1 MSDCNSTSNVVY
13 ITSAGVL
20 IIACSCR
27 RVAFPLWRKE
37 KKPALPF
44 LCFQS
49 FPHLTFRE
57 KPLRLIYH
65 CAYPGHYM
73 DNLEN
78 DKIDR
83 HSDDLEVESEEK
95 QRGKKIEVDEER
107 LPSRAMAI
115 HEHIR
120 QDGEKEME
128 RDAMALLWSAIAAG
142 LSMGAS
148 LLAKGIFHVQ
158 LEGVPGGFLIENL
171 GYTFGFIIVIMARQ
185 QLFTEN
191 TVTAVLPVMQN
202 PTLGNFGLLMR
213 LWSVVLLGNVLGT
226 GIAAWAFEYMP
237 IFDEET
243 RDAFVKIGMEVMKN
257 SPTEMFA
264 NAIISGWLIATMVWM
279 FPAAGAAKIVVIIL
293 MTWLIALGD
302 TTHIVVGSVEILY
315 LVFNGTLHWS
325 DFIWPFALPTLAG
338 NICGGTFIFA
348 LMSHAQIRN
357 DMSNKRKEE
366 ARQRASG
373 QEKQEKQ
380 R

>member
-1 MSDCNSTSNVVY
+1 
-13 ITSAGVL
+13 
-20 IIACSCR
+20 
-27 RVAFPLWRKE
+27 
-37 KKPALPF
+37 
-44 LCFQS
+44 
-49 FPHLTFRE
+49 
-57 KPLRLIYH
+57 
-65 CAYPGHYM
+65 M
-73 DNLEN
+73 D
-78 DKIDR
+78 DIK
-83 HSDDLEVESEEK
+83 VESEEK
-95 QRGKKIEVDEER
+95 LSGQKIEINEDR

-120 QDGEKEME
+120 QEGEKEME

-148 LLAKGIFHVQ
+148 LVAKGIFHVE
-158 LEGVPGGFLIENL
+158 LAGVPGGYLLENL

-202 PTLGNFGLLMR
+202 LTLGNVGLLMR
-213 LWSVVLLGNVLGT
+213 LWGVVLLGNLIGT

-237 IFDEET
+237 IFKEET
-243 RDAFVKIGMEVMKN
+243 RDAFIKIGMDVMKN

-293 MTWLIALGD
+293 MTWLIALSD

-338 NICGGTFIFA
+338 NIFGGTFIFA

-366 ARQRASG
+366 ARLKAE
-373 QEKQEKQ
+373 QEAKKQK
-380 R
+380 RG

>member
-1 MSDCNSTSNVVY
+1 
-13 ITSAGVL
+13 
-20 IIACSCR
+20 
-27 RVAFPLWRKE
+27 
-37 KKPALPF
+37 
-44 LCFQS
+44 
-49 FPHLTFRE
+49 
-57 KPLRLIYH
+57 
-65 CAYPGHYM
+65 M
-73 DNLEN
+73 DNLKD
-78 DKIDR
+78 DKIDA
-83 HSDDLEVESEEK
+83 HSDELEVESEEK
-95 QRGKKIEVDEER
+95 QSGKKIEIDEER

-120 QDGEKEME
+120 QDGEKELE

-158 LEGVPGGFLIENL
+158 LDGVPGGFLLENL

-191 TVTAVLPVMQN
+191 TVTAVLPIMQK
-202 PTLGNFGLLMR
+202 PTAGNFGLLMR
-213 LWSVVLLGNVLGT
+213 LWGIVLFGNVLGT
-226 GIAAWAFEYMP
+226 GVAAWAFEYMP

-243 RDAFVKIGMEVMKN
+243 RDAFVKIGMDVMKN

-315 LVFNGTLHWS
+315 LVFNGTVHWS
-325 DFIWPFALPTLAG
+325 EFFWPFALPTLAG

-366 ARQRASG
+366 
-373 QEKQEKQ
+373 EKQ
-380 R
+380 RGEQEKMSKKQR

>member
-1 MSDCNSTSNVVY
+1 MND
-13 ITSAGVL
+13 IE
-20 IIACSCR
+20 
-27 RVAFPLWRKE
+27 KE
-37 KKPALPF
+37 K
-44 LCFQS
+44 
-49 FPHLTFRE
+49 
-57 KPLRLIYH
+57 
-65 CAYPGHYM
+65 
-73 DNLEN
+73 
-78 DKIDR
+78 IDQ
-83 HSDDLEVESEEK
+83 HSDELEVESEEK
-95 QRGKKIEVDEER
+95 LKGKKIELDEDR

-158 LEGVPGGFLIENL
+158 LEGVPGGFLLENL

-213 LWSVVLLGNVLGT
+213 LWSVVLLGNILGT

-237 IFDEET
+237 IFDETT
-243 RDAFVKIGMEVMKN
+243 RGAFVKIGMDVMKN
-257 SPTEMFA
+257 SPVEMFS

-315 LVFNGTLHWS
+315 LVFNGTLHWG

-357 DMSNKRKEE
+357 DMSNKRREE
-366 ARQRASG
+366 ARLRTEQD
-373 QEKQEKQ
+373 EKKQ
-380 R
+380 KNQKKQS

>member
-1 MSDCNSTSNVVY
+1 MND
-13 ITSAGVL
+13 IE
-20 IIACSCR
+20 
-27 RVAFPLWRKE
+27 KE
-37 KKPALPF
+37 
-44 LCFQS
+44 
-49 FPHLTFRE
+49 
-57 KPLRLIYH
+57 
-65 CAYPGHYM
+65 
-73 DNLEN
+73 
-78 DKIDR
+78 KIDR
-83 HSDDLEVESEEK
+83 HSDELQVESDEK
-95 QRGKKIEVDEER
+95 LEGKKIEVDEDR
-107 LPSRAMAI
+107 LPSRATAI

-158 LEGVPGGFLIENL
+158 LEGVPGGFLLENL

-213 LWSVVLLGNVLGT
+213 LWSVVLLGNIIGT
-226 GIAAWAFEYMP
+226 GVAAWAFEHMP

-243 RDAFVKIGMEVMKN
+243 RDAFVKIGMDVMKN
-257 SPTEMFA
+257 TPMEMFS

-325 DFIWPFALPTLAG
+325 DFLWPFALPTLAG

-366 ARQRASG
+366 ARLQAKRDE
-373 QEKQEKQ
+373 QEQKNPKKQA
-380 R
+380 

>member
-1 MSDCNSTSNVVY
+1 MND
-13 ITSAGVL
+13 I
-20 IIACSCR
+20 
-27 RVAFPLWRKE
+27 
-37 KKPALPF
+37 KK
-44 LCFQS
+44 
-49 FPHLTFRE
+49 
-57 KPLRLIYH
+57 
-65 CAYPGHYM
+65 
-73 DNLEN
+73 

-83 HSDDLEVESEEK
+83 HSDELEVESDEK
-95 QRGKKIEVDEER
+95 LTGKKIELDEDR

-158 LEGVPGGFLIENL
+158 LEGVPGGFLLENL

-202 PTLGNFGLLMR
+202 PTLGNFSLLMR
-213 LWSVVLLGNVLGT
+213 LWSVVLLGNIIGT
-226 GIAAWAFEYMP
+226 GVAAWAFEHMP
-237 IFDEET
+237 IYDEET
-243 RDAFVKIGMEVMKN
+243 RDAFVKIGMDVMKN
-257 SPTEMFA
+257 TPVEMFS

-325 DFIWPFALPTLAG
+325 DFFWPFALPTLAG

-366 ARQRASG
+366 ARLQAKRDE
-373 QEKQEKQ
+373 QTQKNQKKQA
-380 R
+380 

>member
-1 MSDCNSTSNVVY
+1 
-13 ITSAGVL
+13 
-20 IIACSCR
+20 
-27 RVAFPLWRKE
+27 
-37 KKPALPF
+37 
-44 LCFQS
+44 
-49 FPHLTFRE
+49 
-57 KPLRLIYH
+57 
-65 CAYPGHYM
+65 M
-73 DNLEN
+73 DKLSSE
-78 DKIDR
+78 KIDR
-83 HSDDLEVESEEK
+83 HSDELEVESEEK
-95 QRGKKIEVDEER
+95 QRGKKIELDEDR

-120 QDGEKEME
+120 QDGEKELE

-158 LEGVPGGFLIENL
+158 LDEVPGRFLLENL

-191 TVTAVLPVMQN
+191 TVTAVLPIMHK
-202 PTLGNFGLLMR
+202 PTPGNIGLLMR
-213 LWSVVLLGNVLGT
+213 LWGIVLLGNILGT

-243 RDAFVKIGMEVMKN
+243 RDAFVSIGMEVMKN
-257 SPTEMFA
+257 SPSEMFA

-325 DFIWPFALPTLAG
+325 NFVWPFALPTLAG

-357 DMSNKRKEE
+357 DMSNKRKQE
-366 ARQRASG
+366 ARQRAEHEE
-373 QEKQEKQ
+373 QQQKNQKKQS
-380 R
+380 

>member
-1 MSDCNSTSNVVY
+1 
-13 ITSAGVL
+13 
-20 IIACSCR
+20 
-27 RVAFPLWRKE
+27 
-37 KKPALPF
+37 
-44 LCFQS
+44 
-49 FPHLTFRE
+49 
-57 KPLRLIYH
+57 
-65 CAYPGHYM
+65 M
-73 DNLEN
+73 DNLKD
-78 DKIDR
+78 DKIDA
-83 HSDDLEVESEEK
+83 HSDELEVESEEK
-95 QRGKKIEVDEER
+95 QSGKKIEIDEER

-120 QDGEKEME
+120 QDGEKELE
-128 RDAMALLWSAIAAG
+128 RDAMALRWSAIAAG

-158 LEGVPGGFLIENL
+158 LDGVPGGFLLENL

-191 TVTAVLPVMQN
+191 TVTAVLPIMQK
-202 PTLGNFGLLMR
+202 PTAGNFGLLMR
-213 LWSVVLLGNVLGT
+213 LWGIVLFGNVLGT
-226 GIAAWAFEYMP
+226 GVAAWAFEYMP

-243 RDAFVKIGMEVMKN
+243 RDAFVKIGMDVMKN

-315 LVFNGTLHWS
+315 LVFNGTVHWS
-325 DFIWPFALPTLAG
+325 EFFWPFALPTLAG

-366 ARQRASG
+366 
-373 QEKQEKQ
+373 EKQ
-380 R
+380 RGEQEKMSKKQR

>member
-1 MSDCNSTSNVVY
+1 MND
-13 ITSAGVL
+13 I
-20 IIACSCR
+20 
-27 RVAFPLWRKE
+27 
-37 KKPALPF
+37 
-44 LCFQS
+44 
-49 FPHLTFRE
+49 
-57 KPLRLIYH
+57 
-65 CAYPGHYM
+65 
-73 DNLEN
+73 EN
-78 DKIDR
+78 EKIDR
-83 HSDDLEVESEEK
+83 HSDELQVDSDEKLE
-95 QRGKKIEVDEER
+95 GKKIEVDEDR

-158 LEGVPGGFLIENL
+158 LEGVPGGFLLENL

-213 LWSVVLLGNVLGT
+213 LWSVVLLGNIIGT
-226 GIAAWAFEYMP
+226 GVAAWAFEHMP

-243 RDAFVKIGMEVMKN
+243 RDAFVKIGMDVMKN
-257 SPTEMFA
+257 TPTEMFS

-279 FPAAGAAKIVVIIL
+279 FPAAGATKIVVIIL

-325 DFIWPFALPTLAG
+325 DFFWPFALPTLAG

-366 ARQRASG
+366 ARLQARRNE
-373 QEKQEKQ
+373 QKQKNQKKQ
-380 R
+380 A

>member
-1 MSDCNSTSNVVY
+1 MND
-13 ITSAGVL
+13 I
-20 IIACSCR
+20 
-27 RVAFPLWRKE
+27 
-37 KKPALPF
+37 KK
-44 LCFQS
+44 
-49 FPHLTFRE
+49 
-57 KPLRLIYH
+57 
-65 CAYPGHYM
+65 
-73 DNLEN
+73 

-83 HSDDLEVESEEK
+83 HSDELEVESDEK
-95 QRGKKIEVDEER
+95 LTGKKIELDEDR

-158 LEGVPGGFLIENL
+158 LEGVPGGFLLENL

-213 LWSVVLLGNVLGT
+213 LWSVVLLGNIIGT
-226 GIAAWAFEYMP
+226 GVAAWAFEHMP

-243 RDAFVKIGMEVMKN
+243 RDAFVKIGMDVMKN
-257 SPTEMFA
+257 SPVEMFS

-293 MTWLIALGD
+293 MTWLIALGY

-325 DFIWPFALPTLAG
+325 DFFWPFALPTLAG

-366 ARQRASG
+366 ARLQAKRDE
-373 QEKQEKQ
+373 QTQKNQKKQA
-380 R
+380 

>member
-1 MSDCNSTSNVVY
+1 MND
-13 ITSAGVL
+13 I
-20 IIACSCR
+20 
-27 RVAFPLWRKE
+27 
-37 KKPALPF
+37 
-44 LCFQS
+44 
-49 FPHLTFRE
+49 
-57 KPLRLIYH
+57 
-65 CAYPGHYM
+65 
-73 DNLEN
+73 EN
-78 DKIDR
+78 EKIDR
-83 HSDDLEVESEEK
+83 HSDELEVESEEK
-95 QRGKKIEVDEER
+95 LSGKKIELDEDR

-158 LEGVPGGFLIENL
+158 LEGVPGGFLLENL

-213 LWSVVLLGNVLGT
+213 LWGVVLLGNILGT

-237 IFDEET
+237 IFDEAT
-243 RDAFVKIGMEVMKN
+243 RDAFVKIGMDVMKN

-302 TTHIVVGSVEILY
+302 TTHIVVGSVEIIY
-315 LVFNGTLHWS
+315 LVFNGTLHWG
-325 DFIWPFALPTLAG
+325 DFFWPFALPTLAG

-357 DMSNKRKEE
+357 DMSTKRKEK
-366 ARQRASG
+366 ARLQAKRDAKM
-373 QEKQEKQ
+373 QKDQKKQS
-380 R
+380 

>member
-1 MSDCNSTSNVVY
+1 MND
-13 ITSAGVL
+13 I
-20 IIACSCR
+20 
-27 RVAFPLWRKE
+27 
-37 KKPALPF
+37 KK
-44 LCFQS
+44 
-49 FPHLTFRE
+49 
-57 KPLRLIYH
+57 
-65 CAYPGHYM
+65 
-73 DNLEN
+73 

-83 HSDDLEVESEEK
+83 HSDELEVESDEK
-95 QRGKKIEVDEER
+95 LTGKKIELDEDR

-158 LEGVPGGFLIENL
+158 LEGVPGGFLLENL

-213 LWSVVLLGNVLGT
+213 LWSVVLLGNIIGT
-226 GIAAWAFEYMP
+226 GVAAWAFEHMP

-243 RDAFVKIGMEVMKN
+243 RDTFVKIGMDVMKN
-257 SPTEMFA
+257 TPTEMFS

-325 DFIWPFALPTLAG
+325 DFFWPFALPTLAG

-366 ARQRASG
+366 ARLQAKRDE
-373 QEKQEKQ
+373 QTQKNQKKQA
-380 R
+380 